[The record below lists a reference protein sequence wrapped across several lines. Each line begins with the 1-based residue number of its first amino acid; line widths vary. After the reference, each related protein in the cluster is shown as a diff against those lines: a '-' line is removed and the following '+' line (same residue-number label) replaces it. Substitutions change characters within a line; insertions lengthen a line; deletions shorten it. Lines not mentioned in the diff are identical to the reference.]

1 MILVRHVY
9 QAGLRK
15 AHEAVD
21 RFKQNADLVREI
33 AGPGVRLRVLTD
45 LSGPLDT
52 VVQEIEVE
60 SFARSERGPAASPLD
75 TVVQEIEVES
85 LAEWDRLR
93 TALFSNPR
101 FQQLQTQAA
110 GLYGSGRAEF
120 YTIEATVGAS

>member
-60 SFARSERGPAASPLD
+60 S
-75 TVVQEIEVES
+75 

-110 GLYGSGRAEF
+110 GLYGSGRAEL